1 MSDGSAEAVRG
12 IWGEER
18 NGRDICPC
26 PPVFRVGGKSLSP
39 IFHWRPSLQPQETP
53 AQERKLNRKGRLGLP
68 SRPTDRGTTAR
79 TPPHHHSMGPTPLA
93 GKSSSPAEASPS
105 LRLPRSLFLSYSE
118 VYSYSACPTTPNPSV
133 TPSHPAKEVPA
144 TKFHWAPSSSL
155 GIDIGL
161 SC

>member
-12 IWGEER
+12 IWGEKR
-18 NGRDICPC
+18 NGRDICPRPLFSELVGKASHPFFTGD
-26 PPVFRVGGKSLSP
+26 PPCSPRRHLLRRGSSTGKAGWACQVVP
-39 IFHWRPSLQPQETP
+39 QTGELQPE
-53 AQERKLNRKGRLGLP
+53 
-68 SRPTDRGTTAR
+68 
-79 TPPHHHSMGPTPLA
+79 PPPHHSMGPTPLA

-144 TKFHWAPSSSL
+144 TKFHWTPSSSL
-155 GIDIGL
+155 GIDVGL